1 MSISYQQPRGGKASG
16 YSLVE
21 VMVAVG
27 IVSFGIIAMVSMM
40 PSGLST
46 FRNSMDR
53 SISSQIAQ
61 RIVNE
66 ARQTDFTTLI
76 GYSGNAS
83 FEYRY
88 FTDEGDEVKSGDG
101 KTRVYAAF
109 TEVTNP
115 IVITGTSGNF
125 TNSSIAR
132 IRVRVANNPRAES
145 SEEVR
150 NSIRNVSP
158 IFWPDRSPTPST
170 YKAPSVTDFTA
181 LIPKM

>member
-1 MSISYQQPRGGKASG
+1 MRNFYRQPPGRRSAG

-61 RIVNE
+61 RIVSE
-66 ARQTDFTTLI
+66 ERQKNFDNIAAGTT
-76 GYSGNAS
+76 YQ
-83 FEYRY
+83 Y
-88 FTDEGDEVKSGDG
+88 FTDEGDKTTLGAANQIYVARVDIVKQVS
-101 KTRVYAAF
+101 VPAATTF
-109 TEVTNP
+109 NNQNMAQV
-115 IVITGTSGNF
+115 
-125 TNSSIAR
+125 
-132 IRVRVANNPRAES
+132 RVRIANRPRVTTALQGNATTS
-145 SEEVR
+145 
-150 NSIRNVSP
+150 NS
-158 IFWPDRSPTPST
+158 
-170 YKAPSVTDFTA
+170 PSVTDITA

>member
-1 MSISYQQPRGGKASG
+1 MRISYRQPPGRRSAG

-66 ARQTDFTTLI
+66 ARQTDFATLTNFTDNSTTS
-76 GYSGNAS
+76 YK
-83 FEYRY
+83 Y
-88 FTDEGDEVKSGDG
+88 FTDEGDETTIGAANQIYVARVDIVKQVSVPG
-101 KTRVYAAF
+101 A
-109 TEVTNP
+109 
-115 IVITGTSGNF
+115 
-125 TNSSIAR
+125 SIPNQNMAQV
-132 IRVRVANNPRAES
+132 RVRIANRPRVTTALQGNATTS
-145 SEEVR
+145 
-150 NSIRNVSP
+150 NS
-158 IFWPDRSPTPST
+158 
-170 YKAPSVTDFTA
+170 PSVTDFTA

>member
-1 MSISYQQPRGGKASG
+1 MRISYRQPPGRRSAG

-61 RIVNE
+61 RIVSE
-66 ARQTDFTTLI
+66 ERQKNFDNITAGAT
-76 GYSGNAS
+76 YQ
-83 FEYRY
+83 Y
-88 FTDEGDEVKSGDG
+88 FTDEGDKTTLGAANQIYVARVDIVKQVGVPG
-101 KTRVYAAF
+101 A
-109 TEVTNP
+109 
-115 IVITGTSGNF
+115 
-125 TNSSIAR
+125 SIQNQNMAQV
-132 IRVRVANNPRAES
+132 RVRIANRPRVTSALQDS
-145 SEEVR
+145 ATTS
-150 NSIRNVSP
+150 NS
-158 IFWPDRSPTPST
+158 
-170 YKAPSVTDFTA
+170 PSVTDFTA

>member
-1 MSISYQQPRGGKASG
+1 M
-16 YSLVE
+16 
-21 VMVAVG
+21 AVG

-66 ARQTDFTTLI
+66 ARQTDFTKLI

-88 FTDEGDEVKSGDG
+88 FTDEGDEVLSGDSRP
-101 KTRVYAAF
+101 KVYAAF
-109 TEVTNP
+109 IEINSP
-115 IVITGTSGNF
+115 ILVPQGNTTF
-125 TNSSIAR
+125 SNSNVAR
-132 IRVRVANNPRAES
+132 VRVRVANNPRAETA
-145 SEEVR
+145 EVK
-150 NSIRNVSP
+150 NSIRNVPP
-158 IFWPDRSPTPST
+158 IFWPTRAATPST

>member
-1 MSISYQQPRGGKASG
+1 MSISYRQPPGRRSAG

-66 ARQTDFTTLI
+66 ARQTDFATLTDFP
-76 GYSGNAS
+76 GNAT
-83 FEYRY
+83 FEYKY
-88 FTDEGDEVKSGDG
+88 FTDEGDTTTPGAANQIYVV
-101 KTRVYAAF
+101 RVDITKQVLVPQGNATF
-109 TEVTNP
+109 TNP
-115 IVITGTSGNF
+115 SMAQV
-125 TNSSIAR
+125 
-132 IRVRVANNPRAES
+132 RVRIANRPRATTTAIAGNATTS
-145 SEEVR
+145 
-150 NSIRNVSP
+150 NS
-158 IFWPDRSPTPST
+158 
-170 YKAPSVTDFTA
+170 PSVTDFTA

>member
-1 MSISYQQPRGGKASG
+1 MRNSYRQPPGRRSAG

-66 ARQTDFTTLI
+66 ARQTDFATLV
-76 GYSGNAS
+76 GYSGNPS

-88 FTDEGDEVKSGDG
+88 FTDEGDEVKSGDS

-109 TEVTNP
+109 TEVTSP
-115 IVITGTSGNF
+115 IVVPGASGNF
-125 TNSSIAR
+125 TNSSVAR
-132 IRVRVANNPRAES
+132 IRVRVANNPRTES
-145 SEEVR
+145 SEEVK

-158 IFWPDRSPTPST
+158 IFWPDRSATPST

-181 LIPKM
+181 LIPQM

>member
-1 MSISYQQPRGGKASG
+1 MRISYRQPPGRRSAG

-88 FTDEGDEVKSGDG
+88 FTDEGDEVLSGDSRP
-101 KTRVYAAF
+101 KVYAAF
-109 TEVTNP
+109 TEINSP
-115 IVITGTSGNF
+115 ILVPQGNTTF
-125 TNSSIAR
+125 SNSNVAR
-132 IRVRVANNPRAES
+132 VRVRVANNPRTES
-145 SEEVR
+145 SEEVK

-158 IFWPDRSPTPST
+158 IFWPDRSATPST

>member
-1 MSISYQQPRGGKASG
+1 MRISYRQPPGRRLAG

-27 IVSFGIIAMVSMM
+27 MVSFGIIAMVSMM

-66 ARQTDFTTLI
+66 ARQTDFATLTNFT
-76 GYSGNAS
+76 GNS
-83 FEYRY
+83 TFNYRQ
-88 FTDEGDEVKSGDG
+88 FTDEGDETTLGAANQIYVARVDIVKQVSVPGAS
-101 KTRVYAAF
+101 TPNQNMAQV
-109 TEVTNP
+109 
-115 IVITGTSGNF
+115 
-125 TNSSIAR
+125 
-132 IRVRVANNPRAES
+132 RVRIANRPRVTTALQGNATTS
-145 SEEVR
+145 
-150 NSIRNVSP
+150 NS
-158 IFWPDRSPTPST
+158 
-170 YKAPSVTDFTA
+170 PSVTDFTA